1 MEENKLVRWFEN
13 YFENKPNEEY
23 LHLQEYHLDYNINSN
38 INEMRILFKNAT
50 IINLENFREHHARKN
65 YILYNFIN
73 NYSESGKISSATWLR
88 KNNIQIICVE
98 YNKDLL
104 NAIKSGNINE
114 IRKLKYNFIEKIDF
128 HNILQIEDIKSFL
141 EKRNCEVSSLLEKDF
156 LELDK
161 LFNTEIELF
170 KKHKILTANLANKIY
185 KLCQLDFFGT
195 TTDIGNKIKK
205 NLNSKSKS
213 ITSKELREYL
223 DSINTI
229 DKLSIAI
236 KQTRVYDLNI
246 NQIELDTKIKI
257 AKNLLF
263 LKKEKL
269 DYKTIAK
276 VTELP
281 EKDVLKLIRKIQF
294 LNFNDY

>member
-23 LHLQEYHLDYNINSN
+23 LHLQEYHFDHKINSN
-38 INEMRILFKNAT
+38 IKEMRILFKNAT
-50 IINLENFREHHARKN
+50 IINLGNFTEHHARKN

-73 NYSESGKISSATWLR
+73 NYSKVENISSSTWLK
-88 KNNIQIICVE
+88 KNNIQIICVK
-98 YNKDLL
+98 YNNDLL
-104 NAIKSGNINE
+104 NAIKAENIYE
-114 IRKLKYNFIEKIDF
+114 IGKLKYDFIEKIDF

-141 EKRNCEVSSLLEKDF
+141 EKRNYEVSSLLERDI
-156 LELDK
+156 LEINKTKK
-161 LFNTEIELF
+161 LFVIEIELF

-205 NLNSKSKS
+205 ILNSKSKS
-213 ITSKELREYL
+213 ITSKVLREYL
-223 DSINTI
+223 YDIGTSMP
-229 DKLSIAI
+229 I

-257 AKNLLF
+257 AKNLLS

-281 EKDVLKLIRKIQF
+281 EKDVLKLIKKIQS
-294 LNFNDY
+294 LNFNN

>member
-1 MEENKLVRWFEN
+1 LEENKLVRWFEN
-13 YFENKPNEEY
+13 YFENKPNKEY
-23 LHLQEYHLDYNINSN
+23 LYLKQNSSDYKIENSDLAQIFKNSIFINSEKF
-38 INEMRILFKNAT
+38 IA
-50 IINLENFREHHARKN
+50 HHAEKIYHAEKN

-73 NYSESGKISSATWLR
+73 NYSKVGNISSSTWLK

-98 YNKDLL
+98 YNYDLL
-104 NAIKSGNINE
+104 NAMKLENINE

-141 EKRNCEVSSLLEKDF
+141 EKRNCEVSCLLEKDF

-161 LFNTEIELF
+161 LFNTEIELL
-170 KKHKILTANLANKIY
+170 KKHKILTANLANRIY

-195 TTDIGNKIKK
+195 STDIGNKIKK
-205 NLNSKSKS
+205 ILNSKSKS
-213 ITSKELREYL
+213 ITSKVLREYL
-223 DSINTI
+223 YNIGTSMP
-229 DKLSIAI
+229 I

-246 NQIELDTKIKI
+246 NQIEFDTKIKI

-281 EKDVLKLIRKIQF
+281 EKDVLKLIKRYN
-294 LNFNDY
+294 L

>member
-38 INEMRILFKNAT
+38 IKEMRILFKNAT
-50 IINLENFREHHARKN
+50 IINLENFIEHHARKN

-141 EKRNCEVSSLLEKDF
+141 EKRNCEVSCLLEKDF

-170 KKHKILTANLANKIY
+170 KKHKILTANLANRIY

-195 TTDIGNKIKK
+195 STDIGNKIKK
-205 NLNSKSKS
+205 ILNSKSKS
-213 ITSKELREYL
+213 ITSKVLREYL
-223 DSINTI
+223 YNIGTSMP
-229 DKLSIAI
+229 I

-246 NQIELDTKIKI
+246 NQIEFDTKIKI

-281 EKDVLKLIRKIQF
+281 EKDVLKLIKKIQS
-294 LNFNDY
+294 LNFNN